1 MKLID
6 LDAKQDYLLD
16 GKYKVRAGSDYLPVS
31 KQIKKLLRTIAVM
44 EKEKTMNDEL
54 KPCPFCGGEAVLKIK
69 SFDIFNNAAFVECKR
84 CHARTDLIEAGL
96 HYTAVDRAK
105 RFWNRR
111 IIKG

>member
-1 MKLID
+1 MGMVRHVLFVVDI
-6 LDAKQDYLLD
+6 AKIMDITVHVVEQKWMMRYN
-16 GKYKVRAGSDYLPVS
+16 V
-31 KQIKKLLRTIAVM
+31 KQIQKRLKAVM
-44 EKEKTMNDEL
+44 IMNDEL

-69 SFDIFNNAAFVECKR
+69 SFDVFNNAAFVECKK
-84 CHARTDLIEAGL
+84 CHARTDLIEASL

>member
-1 MKLID
+1 MMR
-6 LDAKQDYLLD
+6 YN
-16 GKYKVRAGSDYLPVS
+16 V
-31 KQIKKLLRTIAVM
+31 KQIQKRSKAVM
-44 EKEKTMNDEL
+44 IMNNEL

-69 SFDIFNNAAFVECKR
+69 SFDVFNNAAFVECKK